1 MASVPRAAAVTSRA
15 TLFMAALPA
24 NLALPDAKGAI
35 RQRRWAGR
43 AGHAGEASDGPCD
56 AVGAAARA
64 PTRIAA

>member
-24 NLALPDAKGAI
+24 NLALPDAKGA
-35 RQRRWAGR
+35 RWANAGGPAG
-43 AGHAGEASDGPCD
+43 AGHAMLATRAIRWGR
-56 AVGAAARA
+56 RA